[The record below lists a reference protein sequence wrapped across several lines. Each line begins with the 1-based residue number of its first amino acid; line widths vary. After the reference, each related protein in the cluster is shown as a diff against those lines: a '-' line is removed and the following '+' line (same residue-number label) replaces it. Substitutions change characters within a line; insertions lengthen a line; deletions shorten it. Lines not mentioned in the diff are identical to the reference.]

1 VTRADAAERSA
12 AICEASRLS
21 TSARVWPARTG
32 SPMRTMI
39 RLTVPGARAV
49 STASASGVASTVA
62 EARIAASSSPDAA
75 GATAICDAV
84 SACCVI
90 ATVFDGLPARRLPSR
105 QGGAGN
111 WVRRAA
117 PNPSAAAATRPIAAP
132 V

>member
-90 ATVFDGLPARRLPSR
+90 ATVFDGFGAAASVEA
-105 QGGAGN
+105 GAG
-111 WVRRAA
+111 AA
-117 PNPSAAAATRPIAAP
+117 L
-132 V
+132 